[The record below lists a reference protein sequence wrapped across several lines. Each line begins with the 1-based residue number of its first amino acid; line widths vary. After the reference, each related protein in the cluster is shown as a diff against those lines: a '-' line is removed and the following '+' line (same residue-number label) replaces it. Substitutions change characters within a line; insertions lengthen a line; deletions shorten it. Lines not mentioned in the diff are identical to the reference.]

1 MYNLK
6 ADSNTV
12 KIGVRAILYNHIQVL
27 SDSNIYKYSDCSSY
41 RHNCVCLKIGEYYTI
56 NALPNNETP
65 EVFRRLYELMK
76 AWNGHS
82 LKEAAS
88 LEVDGVSG
96 ATYSSNAVI
105 GNVRAGSDYAL
116 GLKDVKTEHSAGF
129 VSSISTTVRDGR

>member
-1 MYNLK
+1 M
-6 ADSNTV
+6 
-12 KIGVRAILYNHIQVL
+12 
-27 SDSNIYKYSDCSSY
+27 
-41 RHNCVCLKIGEYYTI
+41 
-56 NALPNNETP
+56 
-65 EVFRRLYELMK
+65 FRRLYDEGLMK

-116 GLKDVKTEHSAGF
+116 GLKMSRQ
-129 VSSISTTVRDGR
+129 SILPDSCPP